1 MFGIRGEEGASP
13 GNPMIT
19 INPHSLDTLCAEARA
34 NPRRRRNLNIHS
46 GETAPSQRLFNALE
60 PDSYVAPHR
69 HADPAKDET
78 FVWIRGRLG
87 VVEFTPDGRVAEVAE
102 LSAGTAVSVTIPS
115 GTFHTIFALEP
126 GSIFFESK
134 AGPYRPLSADEK
146 APWAPPEGSPESA
159 TYLAGLAAL
168 LAGDPR

>member
-1 MFGIRGEEGASP
+1 MIRVSTR
-13 GNPMIT
+13 N
-19 INPHSLDTLCAEARA
+19 LDALVAEAGA
-34 NPRRRRNLNIHS
+34 NPRRRRNLNIHP
-46 GETAPSQRLFNALE
+46 GEAAPSQRLFNALE

-87 VVEFTPDGRVAEVAE
+87 IVEFTPDGRVAEVAE
-102 LSAGTAVSVTIPS
+102 LAPGAEVSVTVPS
-115 GTFHTIFALEP
+115 GAFHTIFALEP

-146 APWAPPEGSPESA
+146 APWAPSEGSPGSA
-159 TYLAGLAAL
+159 AYLAELKATL
-168 LAGDPR
+168 LGRP